1 MVALQDEFHE
11 EAEKLIDVLSNLMCH
26 TYHHLTIPTIYH
38 IPYTIP
44 YTLYPISYTIYHIP
58 YTTYY
63 MVYSKSEF
71 GNWEPGVQEPRGAGV
86 RSAEVHEV
94 ENKVGEK
101 GGEQKCTMEKSC

>member
-1 MVALQDEFHE
+1 
-11 EAEKLIDVLSNLMCH
+11 
-26 TYHHLTIPTIYH
+26 
-38 IPYTIP
+38 
-44 YTLYPISYTIYHIP
+44 
-58 YTTYY
+58 